1 MARFVVY
8 ELEPS
13 KRHWEEPWWA
23 VVDTKERR
31 IVQWF
36 DEEPDAQQRARQ
48 MNQALD
54 GVPRIGPPPIHPG
67 AA

>member
-13 KRHWEEPWWA
+13 KRHWDEPWWA

-36 DEEPDAQQRARQ
+36 NAQPDAMLRARQ
-48 MNQALD
+48 MSQHAD
-54 GVPRIGPPPIHPG
+54 GVPRIGPQPG
-67 AA
+67 PEVA